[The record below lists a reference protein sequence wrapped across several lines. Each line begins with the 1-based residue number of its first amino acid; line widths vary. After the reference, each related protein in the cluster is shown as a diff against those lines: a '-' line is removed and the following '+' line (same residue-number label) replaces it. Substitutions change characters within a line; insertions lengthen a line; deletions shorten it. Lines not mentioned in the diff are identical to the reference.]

1 MQKRKVDQLLSLKMC
16 LSTIAIGKLLE
27 EVSVVVT
34 GLNSCGFC
42 CLRLP
47 EAGHRYFPVSVVS
60 VVAAVLL
67 HFFLVELCFVTMH
80 RQVRH
85 SVLRNSYSCDWVC
98 TYFDVCKLIFMILL

>member
-1 MQKRKVDQLLSLKMC
+1 MQKRKVDELLSLKMC
-16 LSTIAIGKLLE
+16 LSSIAIGKLLE
-27 EVSVVVT
+27 EVSIVVT

-67 HFFLVELCFVTMH
+67 HFF
-80 RQVRH
+80 
-85 SVLRNSYSCDWVC
+85 SG
-98 TYFDVCKLIFMILL
+98 